1 MTSGATA
8 CYLHLADR
16 GAAPL
21 VAQFTADAVQMLGLD
36 PLSGSR
42 IGALAQEVVGC
53 IIDDAFDPDADLD
66 VDVVIEREP
75 GGLCVAIEDR
85 GAPSSFARGE
95 YPPTVADLVRLGF
108 ADDLV
113 VRTEGRQG
121 NRTEI
126 RRNLRYA
133 SLADTPAFAE
143 EAEAEAQAAPD
154 PATEE
159 ITIRAMTDDDVL
171 GVARLFFR
179 CYGYTAY
186 QASIVYEPERLAEFV
201 RAGRH
206 VATVAV
212 TSSGRVVG
220 HLASEVEVPGATT
233 GRIGLLAV
241 DPAYRSRKLSAQL
254 GLPHVVRLLELG
266 FVGQYTEA
274 VTVHDRSQ
282 RAALAAG
289 GHECGVMLAA
299 QQPSMDFQGLGGEG
313 DHRRAVMVVFGSF
326 ADIPERDCYVP
337 QGYADVAGRIY
348 AEAGLRRTIRTASPR
363 DEHTLPEKTSF
374 TLQLKHEASVAYVGV
389 AEYGRDFDEQLLAQL
404 EQLRLNHFAVVQLFL
419 PLGDP
424 ATAHLGAGLH
434 EMGLSFTGIY
444 PEYGGGAGDVLVLQ
458 ALNNVAVDPEQIVV
472 ASDFGRWLLD
482 FVLADRQAATDR
494 QVTRMRSRTRMARV
508 LEALE

>member
-1 MTSGATA
+1 MADGADGAT
-8 CYLHLADR
+8 CSLHLTRWEAL
-16 GAAPL
+16 PL
-21 VAQFTADAVQMLGLD
+21 VSRFTAEAVEVLGLD
-36 PLSGSR
+36 RLSGAR
-42 IGALAQEVVGC
+42 LGALVQEVAGSLLA
-53 IIDDAFDPDADLD
+53 DAFDPDGDLD

-85 GAPSSFARGE
+85 GAPSSFARGD

-113 VRTEGRQG
+113 VRTEGRRG

-126 RRNLRYA
+126 RKQLHYS
-133 SLADTPAFAE
+133 SLAEDPAFAA
-143 EAEAEAQAAPD
+143 EAEAESSADA
-154 PATEE
+154 ATEE
-159 ITIRAMTDDDVL
+159 ITIRPMTEDDVL
-171 GVARLFFR
+171 GVARLFYR

-186 QASIVYEPERLAEFV
+186 QASIVYEPDRLAEYV

-206 VATVAV
+206 VATLAV
-212 TSSGRVVG
+212 TAGGVVVG
-220 HLASEVEVPGATT
+220 HLASEVEEPGATT

-299 QQPSMDFQGLGGEG
+299 QQPTMDFQGLGGEG
-313 DHRRAVMVVFGSF
+313 DTRRAVMVVFGSF
-326 ADIPERDCYVP
+326 AEIPERDAYVP
-337 QGYADVAGRIY
+337 QAY
-348 AEAGLRRTIRTASPR
+348 AEAARTIYEQAGLRRTIRTATPR
-363 DEHTLPEKTSF
+363 DELALPERTSF

-389 AEYGRDFDEQLLAQL
+389 AQYGRDFDAQLLAQID
-404 EQLRLNHFAVVQLFL
+404 QLRLNHFEVIQLFL
-419 PLGDP
+419 PLADP
-424 ATAHLGAGLH
+424 ATAHLGGGLH

-444 PEYGGGAGDVLVLQ
+444 PEYADGDVLVLQ
-458 ALNNVAVDPEQIVV
+458 CLNNVVVDPDQIVV

-482 FVLADRQAATDR
+482 FVLADRQTATDR
-494 QVTRMRSRTRMARV
+494 QVMRMRSRTRMARV

>member
-1 MTSGATA
+1 V
-8 CYLHLADR
+8 
-16 GAAPL
+16 
-21 VAQFTADAVQMLGLD
+21 VAQFTSDAVQVLGLD
-36 PLSGSR
+36 RLSGSR
-42 IGALAQEVVGC
+42 LGALAQEVVGC
-53 IIDDAFDPDADLD
+53 IIDDAFDPEAELD

-113 VRTEGRQG
+113 VRTEGRNG

-126 RRNLRYA
+126 RRNLRYS
-133 SLADTPAFAE
+133 SLAEDPAFAA
-143 EAEAEAQAAPD
+143 EAEAEPASD
-154 PATEE
+154 PLTEE
-159 ITIRAMTDDDVL
+159 ITIRPMVEDDVL

-186 QASIVYEPERLAEFV
+186 QASIVYEPERLAEYV

-212 TSSGRVVG
+212 TASGRVVG
-220 HLASEVEVPGATT
+220 HLASEVEEPGATT

-241 DPAYRSRKLSAQL
+241 DPAYRSRKISGQL

-266 FVGQYTEA
+266 FVGQYSEA

-313 DHRRAVMVVFGSF
+313 EVRRAVMVVFGSF
-326 ADIPERDCYVP
+326 GDIPERDVYVP
-337 QGYADVAGRIY
+337 QAYADVATRIY
-348 AEAGLRRTIRTASPR
+348 QEAGLHRAIRTARPR
-363 DEHTLPEKTSF
+363 GDRALADQTVF
-374 TLQLKHEASVAYVGV
+374 TLQLKHEASVAYLGV
-389 AEYGRDFDEQLLAQL
+389 AEYGRDFDEQLLSQI
-404 EQLRLNHFAVVQLFL
+404 EQLRLNHFDVIQLFL
-419 PLGDP
+419 PLTDP
-424 ATAHLGAGLH
+424 STAHLGAGLH

-444 PEYGGGAGDVLVLQ
+444 PEYGDGDVLVLQ
-458 ALNNVAVDPEQIVV
+458 SLNNVVVEPSQIVV

-482 FVLADRQAATDR
+482 FVLADRQTATDR
-494 QVTRMRSRTRMARV
+494 QVTRVRSRTRMARV